1 MKPLYNYITEST
13 KEKQF
18 FDLVLD
24 FKDRFGDG
32 WTGVKHG
39 NELSIYFDTDVYD
52 LPEEFELG
60 KMFDNIKNTLE
71 NEGWK
76 VVDSD
81 VTADQ
86 PYIKVK

>member
-1 MKPLYNYITEST
+1 MKPLYNYITESA

-18 FDLVLD
+18 FDLALD
-24 FKDRFGDG
+24 FKDRLHDG

-52 LPEEFELG
+52 LPEEFELQ

-71 NEGWK
+71 DKGWK

-81 VTADQ
+81 ITADQ